1 MLKAKYSIDE
11 LQYLNTCNRVEII
24 LHSNE
29 FKESD
34 FPALFTDL
42 YQGSDACTISFDQLE
57 IYSGSKAIRHW
68 FSVASSLKSLVLGE
82 REILTQCR
90 TSFDKSK
97 TELLSGHTLRMLNTA
112 AVETAKDI
120 FTNTGV
126 ATRPVSV
133 VFLAFRELMRK
144 LHSLSN
150 KNILLVGFGQT
161 NQTMLKFLEKEG
173 CNTISIINRSEDK
186 VKEQIG
192 DKYAYHP
199 LDALSNDSLGEQ
211 KFDAIISCTSATT
224 AVLDLHFVETHLQEG
239 NKRAMVD
246 LALPSDYAE
255 EIPAHFEDAFI
266 GIESLK
272 AESLRNLEER
282 KSELA
287 ACESIIDSR
296 LLDFKKLYNERLAVK
311 AFKDIPTEIARIKE
325 KAITEVFAKDI
336 SALNEQEKIVVNQ
349 ILDYMERKCVA
360 VPMKVAKKVFS

>member
-1 MLKAKYSIDE
+1 
-11 LQYLNTCNRVEII
+11 
-24 LHSNE
+24 
-29 FKESD
+29 
-34 FPALFTDL
+34 
-42 YQGSDACTISFDQLE
+42 
-57 IYSGSKAIRHW
+57 
-68 FSVASSLKSLVLGE
+68 
-82 REILTQCR
+82 
-90 TSFDKSK
+90 
-97 TELLSGHTLRMLNTA
+97 
-112 AVETAKDI
+112 
-120 FTNTGV
+120 
-126 ATRPVSV
+126 
-133 VFLAFRELMRK
+133 
-144 LHSLSN
+144 
-150 KNILLVGFGQT
+150 
-161 NQTMLKFLEKEG
+161 
-173 CNTISIINRSEDK
+173 
-186 VKEQIG
+186 
-192 DKYAYHP
+192 
-199 LDALSNDSLGEQ
+199 
-211 KFDAIISCTSATT
+211 
-224 AVLDLHFVETHLQEG
+224 
-239 NKRAMVD
+239 MVD